1 MTSSPPSALRR
12 CWRLCIRRD
21 LRVSAL
27 LALRFELGVLRL
39 EGVGDVLQEDQAEDD
54 VLVLRR
60 VHIVAEA
67 VGHLP
72 QLGLEAKVGTSL
84 RFRICVPLDCH

>member
-1 MTSSPPSALRR
+1 MTSAPPSALRR

-27 LALRFELGVLRL
+27 LALRFKLGVLRL
-39 EGVGDVLQEDQAEDD
+39 EGVGDVLQKDQAEDN
-54 VLVLRR
+54 VLVLRH

-72 QLGLEAKVGTSL
+72 QLGLEAEIGTGL
-84 RFRICVPLDCH
+84 RLRICFPLVCH